1 MGAREFLEARGATRL
16 CHFTKLQLLTHILSS
31 DEGIL
36 ASNSIRSDVKTVT
49 DTDRYDG
56 ELQYVCCSI
65 EYPNSWFLR
74 QAQQRNSDQIFRDWI
89 VLYIDLRILDYR
101 DAKFC
106 ACNAGKSWGRYIF
119 SDLNKLS
126 TLYSS
131 PTVLGR
137 QRNSYMLECCPTDDQ
152 AEVLIKDS
160 IPRTYITGIAVGND
174 DVAARVSSILTTYS
188 ILNKRIYVSPD
199 VLNTNW
205 SNIVRIGKRPNEI
218 LFESREEE

>member
-1 MGAREFLEARGATRL
+1 MMGAHNFLKDRGVTRL
-16 CHFTKLQLLTHILSS
+16 CHFTKLQMLTHILSPN
-31 DEGIL
+31 EGIL
-36 ASNSIRSDVKTVT
+36 ASDSIRSDVKTVT
-49 DTDRYDG
+49 DCDRYDG

-74 QAQQRNSDQIFRDWI
+74 QAQQRDTDQVFRDWV
-89 VLYIDLRILDYR
+89 VLYIDLGILDYR

-106 ACNAGKSWGRYIF
+106 ACNAGKSRGRYIF
-119 SDLNKLS
+119 SDLNRLG

-137 QRNSYMLECCPTDDQ
+137 QRNPKMIKCCPTDDQ

-160 IPRTYITGIAVGND
+160 VPRSYIYGIAVGNND
-174 DVAARVSSILTTYS
+174 VGARVAAILTTFS
-188 ILNKRIYVSPD
+188 IPDKRIFVAPD

-205 SNIVRIGKRPNEI
+205 SNIVRNGGRPKET
-218 LFESREEE
+218 LFEG

>member
-1 MGAREFLEARGATRL
+1 MGAREFLEARGVTRL

-36 ASNSIRSDVKTVT
+36 ASDSIRSDVKTVT
-49 DTDRYDG
+49 DTDRYDS

-106 ACNAGKSWGRYIF
+106 ACKRKGCGSYIF
-119 SDLNKLS
+119 QF
-126 TLYSS
+126 
-131 PTVLGR
+131 G
-137 QRNSYMLECCPTDDQ
+137 
-152 AEVLIKDS
+152 
-160 IPRTYITGIAVGND
+160 
-174 DVAARVSSILTTYS
+174 
-188 ILNKRIYVSPD
+188 
-199 VLNTNW
+199 
-205 SNIVRIGKRPNEI
+205 
-218 LFESREEE
+218 